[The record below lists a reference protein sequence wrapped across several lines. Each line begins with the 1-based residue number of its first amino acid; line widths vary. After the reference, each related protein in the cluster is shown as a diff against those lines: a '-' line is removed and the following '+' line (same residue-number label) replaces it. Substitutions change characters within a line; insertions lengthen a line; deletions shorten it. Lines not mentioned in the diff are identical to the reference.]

1 MMAGLDDSND
11 KELYWGPGC
20 QKEIGNFPE
29 EVRDIILQALLMAQ
43 KGDKHP
49 DAKPLKGFHGA
60 SVLEVAVPFDTNAYR
75 AVYTTKVKEAVYV
88 LHIFQKKSKSG
99 ITTPKREIDLIKKRL
114 AQVERH
120 HKGKNR

>member
-1 MMAGLDDSND
+1 MADSDDNNNKD
-11 KELYWGPGC
+11 LYWGPGC
-20 QKEIGNFPE
+20 QKEISNFPE

-60 SVLEVAVPFDTNAYR
+60 SVLEVVVPFNTNAYR

-99 ITTPKREIDLIKKRL
+99 IATPKREIDLIKKRL
-114 AQVERH
+114 AQIERH

>member
-1 MMAGLDDSND
+1 MAGSDDNND

-20 QKEIGNFPE
+20 QKEIANFPE

-60 SVLEVAVPFDTNAYR
+60 SVLEIAVPFDTNAYR

-99 ITTPKREIDLIKKRL
+99 IATPKKEIGLIKERLKRI
-114 AQVERH
+114 ECH
-120 HKGKNR
+120 HKETKR